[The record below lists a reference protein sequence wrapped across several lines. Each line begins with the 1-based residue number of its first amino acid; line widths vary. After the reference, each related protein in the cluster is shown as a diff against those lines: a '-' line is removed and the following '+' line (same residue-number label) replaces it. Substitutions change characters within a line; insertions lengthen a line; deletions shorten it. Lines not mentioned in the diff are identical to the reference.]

1 MLSKDYYAYLE
12 EARRKQDALKHYG
25 TKGQKWGVRHWQNY
39 DGTFN
44 EEGKIRYFGKSSSR
58 IAGSK
63 TDEVDFN
70 NPMKYEM
77 DPYLA
82 YLLFEVGINV
92 VLPVAAIGTGLGVSA
107 VHDAAVSHKI
117 KKYEKLRQ
125 SEETDP
131 KTGLKIKAD
140 QDDTALDDVKT
151 VNLEERY
158 WVFHSD
164 KRKGHTENCMLCT
177 TAMDLK
183 RRGYDAKAG
192 TSDDGY
198 YDTELKK
205 WYKNPKVEKDGL
217 KNIIEK
223 LKKEP
228 EGSYGNFMCIWK
240 FGGGHSM
247 FYRIENGKVAIY
259 DAQTGKY
266 YKDITKTT
274 LYENMW
280 EGNNNVNGTHFCRTD
295 NLEINAKYLKE
306 KGLVE

>member
-44 EEGKIRYFGKSSSR
+44 EEGKIRYFGKKSGSSS
-58 IAGSK
+58 
-63 TDEVDFN
+63 DVDFD
-70 NPMKYEM
+70 NPIKYEM
-77 DPYLA
+77 DPVLA
-82 YLLFEVGINV
+82 SLLFEVGINV
-92 VLPVAAIGTGLGVSA
+92 VLPAAGIGVAVGASA
-107 VHDAAVSHKI
+107 VHDAVISHKI
-117 KKYEKLRQ
+117 KKYEKLRL

-131 KTGLKIKAD
+131 KTGLKIKAN
-140 QDDTALDDVKT
+140 QDDTALDDIKT

-158 WVFHSD
+158 WLFHGD
-164 KRKGHTENCMLCT
+164 ERKGHTENCMLCT

-183 RRGYDAKAG
+183 QRGYDAKAG
-192 TSDDGY
+192 TSEDGY

-205 WYKNPKVEKDGL
+205 WYKNPKVEKDSL
-217 KNIIEK
+217 ANIVSM

-240 FGGGHSM
+240 MGGGHSM
-247 FYRIENGKVAIY
+247 FYKIENGKIAIY

-266 YKDITKTT
+266 FKDLEKSY
-274 LYENMW
+274 LYDNMW
-280 EGNNNVNGTHFCRTD
+280 GGNNKVNGTHFCRTD
-295 NLEINAKYLKE
+295 NLEVNAKYLKE